1 MEHLKNIAVEACNK
15 SKTANLG
22 TPIYGQIAWLRNCIE
37 KRAADGKPV
46 SADYLATCS
55 TMKQITL
62 GIVRNKRSEGVEL
75 GKCERQ
81 AIGEEIARIIL
92 GDMQ

>member
-1 MEHLKNIAVEACNK
+1 MEYLKNIAAEAYNK
-15 SKTANLG
+15 SETANLG
-22 TPIYGQIAWLRNCIE
+22 TPIYGKILWLRNCIE
-37 KRAADGKPV
+37 KRAAGGKPV
-46 SADYLATCS
+46 SADYLANCS

-62 GIVRNKRSEGVEL
+62 GNKRSEGVEL
-75 GKCERQ
+75 NKCERQ